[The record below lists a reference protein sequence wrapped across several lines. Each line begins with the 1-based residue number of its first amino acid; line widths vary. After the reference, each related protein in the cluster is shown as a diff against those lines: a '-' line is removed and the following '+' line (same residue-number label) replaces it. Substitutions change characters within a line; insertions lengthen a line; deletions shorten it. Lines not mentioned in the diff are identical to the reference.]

1 MSNFDRTLHAQCAKL
16 VGEIYH
22 IDRKVLGT
30 WTALQDYTVVDLQT
44 SQKERF
50 VAYMLLRQGANVF
63 MVFRGTQGLKDM
75 FTDIQYKPSTVTTDP
90 CVLQVH
96 SGIYSATGK
105 SIEMMETK
113 LLDLVGSDR
122 ISNFI
127 FTGHSLGGIFFLHNN
142 VCHPSPHADSRFFI
156 LYKRN

>member
-1 MSNFDRTLHAQCAKL
+1 MGSCDRTLHAQCAKL
-16 VGEIYH
+16 AGEIYH

-30 WTALQDYTVVDLQT
+30 WTALQDYTVMDLQT
-44 SQKERF
+44 SQKDRI
-50 VAYMLLRQGANVF
+50 VAYMLLRQGTNVF

-105 SIEMMETK
+105 SMELMQAK
-113 LLDLVGSDR
+113 LLTLVGGDR
-122 ISNFI
+122 VSNLI
-127 FTGHSLGGIFFLHNN
+127 ITGHSLGGILNRCHDVYHLGFLANRP
-142 VCHPSPHADSRFFI
+142 VCVNS
-156 LYKRN
+156 N